1 MKYRILGVTAA
12 VLMIAA
18 VILCLYIDA
27 DEKDVSRYHQHMSA
41 RQPDEGCNCDD
52 SGLCTHL
59 PILIIDTNRKD
70 IPGAPLTDG
79 RSGEA
84 ETFSTAEDGSTTIQA
99 RLTVIDNEDS
109 NNHPADEAAI
119 ESMMDIRVRGN
130 SSRYFDK
137 KGYLIGL
144 TDDSGEKNREEPLL
158 GMEEFDKWALHG
170 PYLDK
175 SLIRNYMWYNIAG
188 EMMDYAPNCRFCE
201 VILNG
206 EYQGLYLLVET
217 IDSSADARLK
227 LSEPEDG
234 SEQVSFIV
242 RMDRGSSNQY
252 KNITTFTQYAYRSTM
267 IMDIVYPGTGEL
279 TEERRNYIEDSFS
292 DFEKS
297 LYSYDYDN
305 GSYRWQEWADADD
318 LVDYFL
324 INEFTCNYDAGSLS
338 TYFYRDVRGK
348 YRMCIWDFNS
358 ACDNYYLTQTEPQ
371 HFQTQYVPWY
381 YMLTKD
387 EEFTEAVI
395 ERYRELRETYFSDE
409 YINDY
414 VDETVKYL
422 GPAVERNFDVWG
434 YTFEEFTPLEPNE
447 RNPANYEEAVQQ
459 VKDFCTERGH
469 WMDEHIENLR
479 QYSHESKIKKFNHD
493 R

>member
-1 MKYRILGVTAA
+1 MKYRIFGITAA

-41 RQPDEGCNCDD
+41 RQPDEGCDCDG
-52 SGLCTHL
+52 SELCTHL
-59 PILIIDTNRKD
+59 PILIIDTDGKD
-70 IPGAPLTDG
+70 IPGVPLND
-79 RSGEA
+79 SSSDE
-84 ETFSTAEDGSTTIQA
+84 EVFSTAEDGSTTIQA
-99 RLTVIDNEDS
+99 SLKVIDNGDS
-109 NNHPADEAAI
+109 NNHPGDEAAI
-119 ESMMDIRVRGN
+119 ESMMSIRVRGN

-144 TDDSGEKNREEPLL
+144 TDDSGKKNREEPLL
-158 GMEEFDKWALHG
+158 GIDEFDKWALHG

-227 LSEPEDG
+227 LSEPEDN
-234 SEQVSFIV
+234 SEQVSFV
-242 RMDRGSSNQY
+242 LRADRGSSNPI
-252 KNITTFTQYAYRSTM
+252 KNVNTFSQNSYRTLM
-267 IMDIVYPGTGEL
+267 AIDIVYPGTGEL
-279 TEERRNYIEDSFS
+279 TEERINYIEDSFS

-305 GSYRWQEWADADD
+305 GSYKWQEWADFDEM
-318 LVDYFL
+318 VDYFL
-324 INEFTCNYDAGSLS
+324 INEFTSNYDAGYLS

-348 YRMCIWDFNS
+348 YKMCIWDFNS
-358 ACDNYYLTQTEPQ
+358 ACGNYRDDYIDPH
-371 HFQTQYVPWY
+371 HFEMQYVPWFV
-381 YMLTKD
+381 MLTKD
-387 EEFTEAVI
+387 EDFTEGVI
-395 ERYRELRETYFSDE
+395 ARYRELRKTYFSDE
-409 YINDY
+409 YICDY
-414 VDETVKYL
+414 VDKTVEYL
-422 GPAVERNFDVWG
+422 GSAVDRNFEVWG
-434 YTFEEFTPLEPNE
+434 YTWDDDMVRPAD
-447 RNPANYEEAVQQ
+447 RNPENYEEAVQQ
-459 VKDFCTERGH
+459 IKDFCKERGE
-469 WMDEHIENLR
+469 WMDDNIDNLK
-479 QYSHESKIKKFNHD
+479 QYSHESKVKKYNHD

>member
-41 RQPDEGCNCDD
+41 RQPDEGCDCDG

-84 ETFSTAEDGSTTIQA
+84 ETFSTSEDGSTTIQA